1 MKINLWFD
9 KSKLELFKKPFHK
22 FDTGIHKTELE
33 LDYFVFNKN
42 DEIEFITKIINQD
55 IFDESENN
63 LILYHINPWLYPG
76 EDGDLPAAIKDIV
89 NEETKVFAK
98 KHNLTI
104 NLSYVKERLP
114 TWQLSEEELKE
125 YRFLD
130 VSFLEDGLLVYS
142 AVEKFKR
149 HCRITDPDPNS
160 PLFGSVISNIAVPIG
175 NYNSNIFRGVLLVYL
190 HQIKQ
195 DGIILEDDL
204 WHSLLYLPPNKP
216 KQEKIIE
223 RYNYIKARLQS
234 KSTAKKELTKTIRLN
249 YSEDEVLEI
258 FKFKK
263 YDYRGILQNE
273 DYNVHINDQYLMPPQ
288 IMYANLCVIIETHV
302 VEKLGFKAATE
313 KTHKC
318 IENHIPFLTF
328 APMNFYKDMQQQ
340 GFKLHRYIDYSFDTI
355 EEEWERFHGFLKE
368 FTRLCKIDKI
378 ELSDLKTNDFDI
390 LLHNA
395 ALYRQKVLNSW
406 KDINEL
412 LD

>member
-263 YDYRGILQNE
+263 Y
-273 DYNVHINDQYLMPPQ
+273 
-288 IMYANLCVIIETHV
+288 
-302 VEKLGFKAATE
+302 
-313 KTHKC
+313 
-318 IENHIPFLTF
+318 
-328 APMNFYKDMQQQ
+328 
-340 GFKLHRYIDYSFDTI
+340 
-355 EEEWERFHGFLKE
+355 
-368 FTRLCKIDKI
+368 
-378 ELSDLKTNDFDI
+378 
-390 LLHNA
+390 
-395 ALYRQKVLNSW
+395 
-406 KDINEL
+406 
-412 LD
+412 